1 MKKSTIILL
10 TLALGVTFSVDAS
23 MRKEMRQEAPRR
35 TLNVK
40 PVVTP
45 ATNITENSFTANWVD
60 MAGADGYCVFV
71 YEPIPVMEAGTY
83 TVLEES
89 FNLVNLGST
98 VEPYWHEGFSCTLD
112 EDYDFTFTPDWT
124 VIGAAFARGM
134 VSGNVYTPTTDLTH
148 NNGKYRVI
156 LDIVGQ
162 KGTKI
167 KVTSYG
173 ATVESQEQICEG
185 LGEST
190 LTFDFTNG
198 NHETYLYIVDNGN
211 EYASDQ
217 QQVPLSY
224 LDNFAIQQDLNAGDQ
239 FLRLITINDGVD
251 APASSCDFANMKFLN
266 GAKNL
271 CYDLYAA
278 YFTYD
283 DPDDPWNYDVDYSEF
298 SDLMH
303 LTLANGDGVDDIT
316 TDADAATEVYNLAGQ
331 RIATSTE
338 GLDAGIYIVRQGNK
352 TTKVAVK

>member
-10 TLALGVTFSVDAS
+10 ALAFGVTFSMDAS

-35 TLNVK
+35 TINVK

-71 YEPIPVMEAGTY
+71 YEPIPVTEAGTY
-83 TVLEES
+83 KVLEES
-89 FNLVNLGST
+89 FNLVSLGSII
-98 VEPYWHEGFSCTLD
+98 EPYWHEGFSCTLD
-112 EDYDFTFTPDWT
+112 GDYDFTFTPDWT

-134 VSGNVYTPTTDLTH
+134 VSGSIYTPTTDLTH
-148 NNGKYRVI
+148 NNGKFRVI
-156 LDIVGQ
+156 LDLAAQ

-173 ATVESQEQICEG
+173 STVESQEQVCDG
-185 LGEST
+185 FSEST

-198 NHETYLYIVDNGN
+198 NHETYLFIVDNGN
-211 EYASDQ
+211 DEISEPSK
-217 QQVPLSY
+217 VSLSY
-224 LDNFAIQQDLNAGDQ
+224 LDNFTIEQDLKAGDQ
-239 FLRLITINDGVD
+239 FLRLITIDDTVD
-251 APASSCDFANMKFLN
+251 APATSCDFKDMKFLN

-278 YFTYD
+278 YFTNE

-303 LTLANGDGVDDIT
+303 LTLDGGDGVDDIMSE
-316 TDADAATEVYNLAGQ
+316 TDAASEVYNLAGQ
-331 RIATSTE
+331 RVASSTE

-352 TTKVAVK
+352 TSKVAVK

>member
-10 TLALGVTFSVDAS
+10 ALAFGVTFSMDAS

-35 TLNVK
+35 TINVK

-60 MAGADGYCVFV
+60 MAGADGDCVFV
-71 YEPIPVMEAGTY
+71 YEPIPVTEAGTY
-83 TVLEES
+83 KVLEES
-89 FNLVNLGST
+89 FNLVSLGSII
-98 VEPYWHEGFSCTLD
+98 EPYWHEGFSCTLD
-112 EDYDFTFTPDWT
+112 GDYDFTFTPDWT

-134 VSGNVYTPTTDLTH
+134 VSGSIYTPTTDLTH
-148 NNGKYRVI
+148 NNGKFRVI
-156 LDIVGQ
+156 LDLAAQ

-173 ATVESQEQICEG
+173 STVESQEQVCDG
-185 LGEST
+185 FSEST

-198 NHETYLYIVDNGN
+198 NHETYLFIVDNGN
-211 EYASDQ
+211 DEISEPSK
-217 QQVPLSY
+217 VSLSY
-224 LDNFAIQQDLNAGDQ
+224 LDNFTIEQDLKAGDQ
-239 FLRLITINDGVD
+239 FLRLITIDDTVD
-251 APASSCDFANMKFLN
+251 APATSCDFKDMKFLN

-278 YFTYD
+278 YYTNE

-303 LTLANGDGVDDIT
+303 LTLDGGDGVDDIMSE
-316 TDADAATEVYNLAGQ
+316 TDAASEVYNLAGQ
-331 RIATSTE
+331 RVASSTE

-352 TTKVAVK
+352 TSKVAVK